1 MHVSVTTLGASA
13 GELKRAAGQVVGYL
27 EGNQPGQTNRRN
39 LPGTR
44 APDVGP
50 ITSAL
55 QSEGGP
61 SGYYADAAEA
71 PGRWRG
77 AGTRPDAYD
86 LGSVVQPEHF
96 RRVLLGEDPHT
107 GEQLIETRPKTTGR
121 GPFSVDLEAGSL
133 TLSEAADRL
142 GIDDSYLRRLARET
156 AGIRAEQATAE
167 RSGTPEPEL
176 PASYLDATKTK
187 GRWMIDPAELER
199 FARERGEPKIVMGYD
214 VTWSVPKSVSM
225 LYAAGDDTLSD
236 RIDLAIDTAVQAGMS
251 YLESE
256 GFHVRDGR
264 DRSRASQMIAASY
277 RHTTNRALEPQLHEH
292 VVIANMATSPTGQ
305 IRAVDARGLF
315 AHATPAGYLAA
326 AQLRHDLRQFGI
338 AWGPVHKGL
347 ADIAGI
353 DRDQIMAL
361 SSRRQD
367 VLSLSAELGYL
378 TPQARQTAALAT
390 RPGKTTS
397 VDREELFARW
407 RQLLEDVGIG
417 HQRVA
422 ELTGHDPSRPLWSP
436 DDTDRL
442 FRHLS
447 GSHGVTE
454 QSAIFDRRHVIE
466 AVATYAVDRLP
477 AADIIDLADHWLSTD
492 AAIELEISDS
502 GRRETIGTGAAQV
515 SLTPDERRYTTP
527 EMLDIETRVINWHNQ
542 GVRTGHAL
550 VRPAIVESAITNS
563 SVELGAD
570 QADLVRAL
578 TTSGDQFQAAQGLA
592 GSGKTTA
599 LRAAVE
605 AWHDAGYSVIG
616 AAPFGEAARKLE
628 AETGVESRTLEALL
642 HRIELAGDPRQVV
655 GSSTVVLVDE
665 ASTIGNRQL
674 HRLYRAAAE
683 TGASVRTIGD
693 PRQHQSVEAGGL
705 WAHLTD
711 RFDDRTPVLGT
722 NRRQTGPDMAE
733 VRLALGDYRNGLIAA
748 AIDRLEDDNRIM
760 VTDTWDDLLDQMAA
774 DWYVDHQRHR
784 AGHTIGSQMIA
795 ERNADRHALN
805 HRAQAWLRHDGT
817 LTHPTRIGDDTF
829 HLGDRVVAQRPDKTL
844 TTDDSDPR
852 AHIINGSVGT
862 ITAIRGDRTRPDLIV
877 DFDHLGTIRIPH
889 EFIASEVGPGRGGG
903 LSPAYAV
910 TSYKAEGQTYDTARG
925 LAAPGAINTE
935 GMYVALT
942 RGRNDLRVYSIAP
955 ADQRTEPPELPVIDD
970 TRAATQALTD
980 TLDRWHGSDI
990 ATVADPQAA
999 HTRSLA
1005 ARTPTDLNHAGS
1017 PEAERV
1023 RRAIEIRIT
1032 GHAVANPDPTLVAH
1046 LGQRPTSGAHRTAW
1060 DEAVARH
1067 ALYHHHW
1074 TTNSTADKAPLPPLQ
1089 GTESPAQQRGHTE
1102 TAEAIEQARIRHLA
1116 TTPLNE
1122 LRAMHQ
1128 DADAAS
1134 QSLPAPPKVLDRL
1147 ISEAEAEVRRLT
1159 AHIRSATAQH
1169 LALST
1174 APRTSPDRIETTRRR
1189 VRDAEVNLASAQQR
1203 LHTSRTLRS
1212 AASGD
1217 PAARADVQ
1225 RLRTTIDLA
1234 IDQKIISAV
1243 RNPAPYL
1250 TSAIGPRPPR
1260 NDPRRERW
1268 NRAASHLESYR
1279 HKVLG
1284 LAPSEGALRGSGV
1297 EVAIGARPVARLL
1310 TGRWLRAA
1318 RPARDLQSAELRV
1331 KTQARRIT

>member
-1 MHVSVTTLGASA
+1 
-13 GELKRAAGQVVGYL
+13 
-27 EGNQPGQTNRRN
+27 
-39 LPGTR
+39 
-44 APDVGP
+44 
-50 ITSAL
+50 
-55 QSEGGP
+55 
-61 SGYYADAAEA
+61 
-71 PGRWRG
+71 
-77 AGTRPDAYD
+77 
-86 LGSVVQPEHF
+86 
-96 RRVLLGEDPHT
+96 
-107 GEQLIETRPKTTGR
+107 
-121 GPFSVDLEAGSL
+121 
-133 TLSEAADRL
+133 
-142 GIDDSYLRRLARET
+142 
-156 AGIRAEQATAE
+156 
-167 RSGTPEPEL
+167 
-176 PASYLDATKTK
+176 
-187 GRWMIDPAELER
+187 
-199 FARERGEPKIVMGYD
+199 MGYD

-225 LYAAGDDTLSD
+225 LYAAGDGTLRS
-236 RIDLAIDTAVQAGMS
+236 RIDQAIETAVQAGMS
-251 YLESE
+251 YLENE

-264 DRSRASQMIAASY
+264 GRARAGDMIAASY

-292 VVIANMATSPTGQ
+292 VVIANMARSPTGQ
-305 IRAVDARGLF
+305 IRAVDARGLL

-326 AQLRHDLRQFGI
+326 AQLRHDLHQLGV

-390 RPGKTTS
+390 RPGKDTS
-397 VDREELFARW
+397 VDRDELFARW
-407 RQLLEDVGIG
+407 QQLLDSVGID

-422 ELTGHDPSRPLWSP
+422 ELTGHDPAQPLWSP

-447 GSHGVTE
+447 SSHGVTE

-466 AVATYAVDRLP
+466 AIATYSVDRLP
-477 AADIIDLADHWLSTD
+477 AADIVDLADHWLSTD
-492 AAIELEISDS
+492 AAVELEIGDS

-527 EMLDIETRVINWHNQ
+527 EMLDIETRVVNWHHQ
-542 GVRTGHAL
+542 GLRTSHAL
-550 VRPAIVESAITNS
+550 VHPATVEAAITNS
-563 SVELGAD
+563 PVELGAD

-599 LRAAVE
+599 LQAAVD
-605 AWHDAGYSVIG
+605 AWQATGYSVIG

-642 HRIELAGDPRQVV
+642 HRIELAGDPRQVL
-655 GSSTVVLVDE
+655 SPSTVILIDE

-674 HRLYRAAAE
+674 HRLYRAAAD

-711 RFDDRTPVLGT
+711 RFDDRTPVLDT

-733 VRLALGDYRNGLIAA
+733 VRLALDDYRNGLIAT
-748 AIDRLEDDNRIM
+748 AIDRLDDDNRII
-760 VTDTWDDLLDQMAA
+760 VTETWEDLLDQMAA

-844 TTDDSDPR
+844 TSHDGPR
-852 AHIINGSVGT
+852 SHIINGSVGT
-862 ITAIRGDRTRPDLIV
+862 ITAIRGDRDHPDLVV

-889 EFIASEVGPGRGGG
+889 EFIATEVGPGRGGG
-903 LSPAYAV
+903 LTPAYAV

-935 GMYVALT
+935 GLYVALT

-980 TLDRWHGSDI
+980 TLDRWHGCDI

-1005 ARTPTDLNHAGS
+1005 ERTPTDLDHAGS
-1017 PEAERV
+1017 PEAERA

-1046 LGQRPTSGAHRTAW
+1046 LGHRPTAGAHRTAW

-1067 ALYHHHW
+1067 ALYHHLW
-1074 TTNSTADKAPLPPLQ
+1074 PTSSATNEGPLPPLQ
-1089 GTESPAQQRGHTE
+1089 GTESPAQERGHAE
-1102 TAEAIEQARIRHLA
+1102 TVEAIEQARIRHLA
-1116 TTPLNE
+1116 TTPLND

-1128 DADAAS
+1128 EATEAS
-1134 QSLPAPPKVLDRL
+1134 QSSPAPPKVLDRR
-1147 ISEAEAEVRRLT
+1147 INEADAEVRRLT
-1159 AHIRSATAQH
+1159 ARSRTAQARH

-1174 APRTSPDRIETTRRR
+1174 TPRTPPDRIETARRG
-1189 VRDAEVNLASAQQR
+1189 VRDAAIDLASAQQR
-1203 LHTSRTLRS
+1203 LHTSRTVRL
-1212 AASGD
+1212 AAAGD
-1217 PAARADVQ
+1217 PTARVEVEH
-1225 RLRTTIDLA
+1225 LRKTIDRA
-1234 IDQKIISAV
+1234 IDRQIISAV

-1250 TSAIGPRPPR
+1250 TTAIGPRPPR

-1268 NRAASHLESYR
+1268 NRAASHLETYR

-1284 LAPSEGALRGSGV
+1284 LTPSGGALRRSGV
-1297 EVAIGARPVARLL
+1297 EAAIGPRPVGRFL
-1310 TGRWLRAA
+1310 TGRWLRAS
-1318 RPARDLQSAELRV
+1318 RPARDLQSADLQV